1 MSDPKVEGKQPVLS
15 YRGASTLGIIAESTL
30 SPNIHLLV
38 LGGVL
43 LTIRACLL
51 DLAVFTL

>member
-30 SPNIHLLV
+30 SPNIHLV